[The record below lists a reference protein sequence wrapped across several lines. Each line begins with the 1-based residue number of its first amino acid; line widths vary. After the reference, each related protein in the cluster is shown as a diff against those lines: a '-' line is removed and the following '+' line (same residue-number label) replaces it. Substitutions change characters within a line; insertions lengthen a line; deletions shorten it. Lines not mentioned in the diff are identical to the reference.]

1 MIAAVGTTIDLNV
14 DAGESFGAW
23 RMGDDA
29 ALFAEVSSANLA
41 CGFHAGD
48 PGTIRRTIELARE
61 HGVAVGA
68 HPGLPDRV
76 GFGRRGMTL
85 APHEAHDDVLYQIGA
100 VAAFCRA
107 AGVRLVHAKM
117 HGALSTHVAERSP
130 AVADAIVTAVREY
143 DPELPLVVLPASEL
157 ARAAARA
164 GCPVWREG
172 FPERGY
178 AEDGT
183 LLQRGLPGAIIHD
196 PEVAAERAAAM
207 AASGEYDTLCIHG
220 DNPNAVVI
228 ATAIRARFDAAGIGV
243 APV

>member
-1 MIAAVGTTIDLNV
+1 MATTIDLNV
-14 DAGESFGAW
+14 DAGESFGPW
-23 RMGDDA
+23 VMGDDA
-29 ALFAEVSSANLA
+29 AMFERVTTVNVAA
-41 CGFHAGD
+41 GFHAGD
-48 PGTIRRTIELARE
+48 PGTIRRTIELARD

-85 APHEAHDDVLYQIGA
+85 APQEAHDDVLYQIGA

-107 AGVRLVHAKM
+107 AGVPLVHAKM

-130 AVADAIVTAVREY
+130 EVADAIVAAVQEY
-143 DPELPLVVLPASEL
+143 DAQLPLVVLPTSEL
-157 ARAAARA
+157 AAAAGRA

-178 AEDGT
+178 AEDGR

-196 PEVAAERAAAM
+196 PEVAAERAVAM
-207 AASGEYDTLCIHG
+207 AESGDYDTLCIHG

-228 ATAIRARFDAAGIGV
+228 ATAIRARLDAVGIGI

>member
-1 MIAAVGTTIDLNV
+1 MIAAVATTIDLNV
-14 DAGESFGAW
+14 DAGESFGPW
-23 RMGDDA
+23 VMGDDA
-29 ALFAEVSSANLA
+29 AMFERVTTVNVAA
-41 CGFHAGD
+41 GFHAGD
-48 PGTIRRTIELARE
+48 PGTIRRTIELARA

-107 AGVRLVHAKM
+107 AGVPLVHAKM

-130 AVADAIVTAVREY
+130 EVADAIVAAVREY

-164 GCPVWREG
+164 GSPVWREG

-207 AASGEYDTLCIHG
+207 AASGDYDTLCIHG

-228 ATAIRARFDAAGIGV
+228 ATAIRARFDAVGIGV

>member
-1 MIAAVGTTIDLNV
+1 MTTYIDINC
-14 DAGESFGAW
+14 DMGESYGRWTLGADEEI
-23 RMGDDA
+23 MPNIT
-29 ALFAEVSSANLA
+29 SANIA
-41 CGFHAGD
+41 CGFHAGEPHVMRKTVD
-48 PGTIRRTIELARE
+48 LAVQ

-107 AGVRLVHAKM
+107 AGVPLVHAKM

-130 AVADAIVTAVREY
+130 EVADAIVAAVREY

-157 ARAAARA
+157 ARAAGRA

-172 FPERGY
+172 SPERGY

-196 PEVAAERAAAM
+196 PDVAAKRAASM
-207 AASGEYDTLCIHG
+207 ARSGAYDTLCIHG
-220 DNPNAVVI
+220 DNPHAVAI
-228 ATAIRARFDAAGIGV
+228 ATAIRAALDEAGIGV